1 MIPEIIA
8 AVLLLG
14 WLGFSVWSWFQPTPK
29 LSESQEHDRQI
40 GYVVGLLG
48 GSIEDAVTA
57 RYAIQRLE
65 EDLGRRAT
73 MQEMGVAIGVSI
85 SLD

>member
-1 MIPEIIA
+1 MILEIIGA
-8 AVLLLG
+8 ILVLG

-48 GSIEDAVTA
+48 GSIEDAAEA

-65 EDLGRRAT
+65 EQLGRRASLH
-73 MQEMGVAIGVSI
+73 EMGVAIGVSVGV
-85 SLD
+85 D

>member
-1 MIPEIIA
+1 MIVQIIGA
-8 AVLLLG
+8 LLLLA

-29 LSESQEHDRQI
+29 LTESQEHDRQI

-48 GSIEDAVTA
+48 GSIEDAAVA

-65 EDLGRRAT
+65 EQLGRRAT
-73 MQEMGVAIGVSI
+73 LHEMGVAIGVSV
-85 SLD
+85 DVD